1 MALNFNGNTPKK
13 ILYNGL
19 NVAKL
24 VYNGVVVW
32 MSKVLAT
39 ISGILPL
46 TLTDCTG
53 DDLVDYKIYGNSE
66 YEGLPDGYTQ
76 VEYIQGT
83 GTQYID
89 IGSKMYNDSE
99 IELCFSFDVIQQD
112 CSIFGSR
119 LSGTTNN
126 FEIASTSNFPL
137 YLDFGNYNTSR
148 VTYNNAVINAKYIC
162 TISKSLRAIYDE
174 NRTLLARNTTLIS
187 ADNVT
192 PSNARIFDTV
202 GGFSTNKLKGKVYY
216 CKLWENGVLVRNMIP
231 CKNPSNVAGLYDTV
245 NGVFYTNAGTGTFNV
260 GSVLPTGYTQV
271 EYLESTGTQYI
282 DTGFKP
288 TGNTKVKIKVQLPTQ
303 TNVQQ
308 GIFGVRPGDT
318 GRFGV
323 FTGTRVDALRVNYN
337 IGGALGGSTTAIPNF
352 NATNVNEIEVSNK
365 LIVNDVLVSEVN
377 KTSFQSSVN
386 LYLFTNNN
394 NGTPQLEMQGMI
406 WYCKIWDN
414 DVLVRNFI
422 PCKNPSNVA
431 GMYDTVNGVFYANAG
446 TGSFNVGSVVSKK
459 SVGDLVTD
467 TSDANY
473 GKYKIPVL
481 TNSHTTN
488 IYLNKPLKRA
498 SKLPYGYTELEHIRS
513 TGTQYINTGIKATEK
528 TMVKAKLYTEE
539 AGNKNWFGGTGQ
551 YNASYNFAFN
561 SFSINQFEYSYGS
574 SNWTRITI
582 SEEIVNRDFTV
593 EFGNG
598 AIKINDSLKV
608 TLPNTAFTDNKDL
621 CILVR
626 NGGTGNI
633 AGRVYYLKIY
643 EAGVLVR
650 NFIPCKDPSNVVG
663 MYDTVNDVFYSNAGS
678 GSFIAG
684 AEVETVYYTD
694 YLDYENQKV
703 VRNVDD
709 NDKGLDTPVEESVVL
724 PAVATDEG
732 TVTVDVD
739 TEIAPSYAEIKYYKN
754 GS

>member
-1 MALNFNGNTPKK
+1 MAFNFNGNTPKK

-66 YEGLPDGYTQ
+66 QVLPDGYTQ

-89 IGSKMYNDSE
+89 IGSKMYNNSE

-119 LSGTTNN
+119 ASSTVNN
-126 FEIASTSNFPL
+126 FEIASATGVPI
-137 YLDFGNYNTSR
+137 YLDFGSHLTSR
-148 VTYNNAVINAKYIC
+148 ATYNNPVINTKYIC
-162 TISKSLRAIYDE
+162 TISKSLRAVYDE
-174 NRTLLARNTTLIS
+174 NRTLLASNTNLIS

-192 PSNARIFDTV
+192 PSNARIFDTA
-202 GGFSTNKLKGKVYY
+202 GGYSQNKLKGKVYY
-216 CKLWENGVLVRNMIP
+216 CKIWNGNNLIRNFIP
-231 CKNPSNVAGLYDTV
+231 CKNQSNVAGMYDTV

-260 GSVLPTGYTQV
+260 GSV
-271 EYLESTGTQYI
+271 
-282 DTGFKP
+282 
-288 TGNTKVKIKVQLPTQ
+288 
-303 TNVQQ
+303 
-308 GIFGVRPGDT
+308 
-318 GRFGV
+318 
-323 FTGTRVDALRVNYN
+323 
-337 IGGALGGSTTAIPNF
+337 
-352 NATNVNEIEVSNK
+352 
-365 LIVNDVLVSEVN
+365 
-377 KTSFQSSVN
+377 
-386 LYLFTNNN
+386 
-394 NGTPQLEMQGMI
+394 
-406 WYCKIWDN
+406 
-414 DVLVRNFI
+414 
-422 PCKNPSNVA
+422 
-431 GMYDTVNGVFYANAG
+431 
-446 TGSFNVGSVVSKK
+446 VSKK

-467 TSDANY
+467 TSDTNY

-488 IYLNKPLKRA
+488 IYLNKPLRRT

-513 TGTQYINTGIKATEK
+513 TGTQYIDTGVNLSNNSNVEIN
-528 TMVKAKLYTEE
+528 AKLVATQRSKTYYV
-539 AGNKNWFGGTGQ
+539 F
-551 YNASYNFAFN
+551 
-561 SFSINQFEYSYGS
+561 GS
-574 SNWTRITI
+574 SVENNRYMIAVSGYTNNYIVDFANMNYRLNSSVSAFDSEFHTHKITNLYYYVDGI
-582 SEEIVNRDFTV
+582 LQGYRSSLTFTNTSSAYIFDVRDRSTASTVGTQSWEIKYCKIWDGNNLIRD
-593 EFGNG
+593 
-598 AIKINDSLKV
+598 
-608 TLPNTAFTDNKDL
+608 
-621 CILVR
+621 
-626 NGGTGNI
+626 
-633 AGRVYYLKIY
+633 
-643 EAGVLVR
+643 
-650 NFIPCKDPSNVVG
+650 FIPCKNPSNVIG

-709 NDKGLDTPVEESVVL
+709 NDKGLDTSIEESVVL